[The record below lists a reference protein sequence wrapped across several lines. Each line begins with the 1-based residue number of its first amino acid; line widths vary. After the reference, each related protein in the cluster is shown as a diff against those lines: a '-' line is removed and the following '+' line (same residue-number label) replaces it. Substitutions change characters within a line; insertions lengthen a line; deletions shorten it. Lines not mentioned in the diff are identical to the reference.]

1 MIFYV
6 LLLVLF
12 PLVGIV
18 AAVVVITKD
27 SIQRRHLNRNR

>member
-27 SIQRRHLNRNR
+27 SIQQRHLHRNR